1 MLVAALLVVLV
12 LRIRAQGGDL
22 PPLEFAYGTALKS
35 SEAIPE
41 RMDQFLSLEG
51 QR

>member
-22 PPLEFAYGTALKS
+22 PPHEFAYGTALKS